1 MVRKATSLSNATKN
15 PVSENPDRQELE
27 NSEESKEF
35 VQKVAKIGASD
46 KKSKKISKK
55 NPLKKRPSKKIK
67 SQVLKRSKEDSE
79 ISADSLDTGND
90 DGYYCHLHAKQK
102 IDFLCKDKGCLR
114 ELCSFCIL
122 DHREHI
128 NEIFPLREL
137 IQDNVKFYTE
147 NHIEEMQNSILYTQ
161 SKSLKDFESLAEKLK
176 TLLHE
181 KINLFKEKLIQEDN
195 TVSDSLNIVVN
206 FKQHFKSHD
215 SNPENKPIRNSN
227 LSITPDSVSLLKD
240 CIRSVERNLANGYC
254 IEDEIITEEFSKLLN
269 NNISFMVGT
278 QSYNSANRGVPKMLH
293 WFEWE
298 KRELHLFD
306 VIQYCYKSIKLIIP
320 FKIPPFSRSIIIPE
334 GKIFLIGGEDPE
346 TGAKKEVYSFNFATI
361 ETDHSLQ
368 AKCSMPF
375 KKYDFTLCYHKGF
388 IYVICGKDSD
398 SQVID
403 SCEKYDVNRNQWS
416 LIAPINKRRYAS
428 SAVIAKEVDKIYL
441 FGGRSDHHN
450 MMMDDIEE
458 YEINKNIWKIIKLK
472 SPHEWT
478 PVEVCSTIQIG
489 PGRILIFGG
498 SDASIEDS
506 KHSYVF
512 NTDDYKLEK
521 TSSLK
526 KAHVFV
532 SAPFLHGNHVF
543 AVGNEYYVK
552 TRNIHRFN
560 IDKLEWEIVF

>member
-1 MVRKATSLSNATKN
+1 MVRKATSLSNTKKTEAAVN
-15 PVSENPDRQELE
+15 QAQEVIE
-27 NSEESKEF
+27 KSQKSNQSAQNSSQGSSNKHP
-35 VQKVAKIGASD
+35 
-46 KKSKKISKK
+46 KKISKK
-55 NPLKKRPSKKIK
+55 SSLKKHSSRRIK
-67 SQVLKRSKEDSE
+67 SPANTTPEDSQLE
-79 ISADSLDTGND
+79 VQQISEYHAQI
-90 DGYYCHLHAKQK
+90 YYCQIHAKEK
-102 IDFLCKDKGCLR
+102 IEFLCRDKCCLR

-122 DHREHI
+122 EHKEHI
-128 NEIFPLREL
+128 NEIFSIKDL
-137 IQDNVKFYTE
+137 IDENIKHYTE
-147 NHIEEMQNSILYTQ
+147 NHMEEMQNIILYTQ
-161 SKSLKDFESLAEKLK
+161 SKSLKDFETLAEKLK
-176 TLLHE
+176 ILLHA
-181 KINLFKEKLIQEDN
+181 KINNFKEKLIQEDN
-195 TVSDSLNIVVN
+195 MVSDSLSVVAS
-206 FKQHFKSHD
+206 FKQHFKFLDNAFVSQ
-215 SNPENKPIRNSN
+215 PIEGISLN
-227 LSITPDSVSLLKD
+227 ITIDAVNLLKD
-240 CIRSVERNLANGYC
+240 CIRSRDKNLSNGFC
-254 IEDEIITEEFSKLLN
+254 IEEEIIAQEFAKLLN
-269 NNISFMVGT
+269 NNISFMMGT
-278 QSYNSANRGVPKMLH
+278 QSYNSANRGIAKMLH

-306 VIQYCYKSIKLIIP
+306 VIQYSYKSIKLIIP

-346 TGAKKEVYSFNFATI
+346 LGAKKEVYSFNVATM

-368 AKCSMPF
+368 AKCPMPF

-403 SCEKYDVNRNQWS
+403 SCEKYDINRNQWS

-428 SAVIAKEVDKIYL
+428 SAVVSKETDKIYL

-458 YEINKNIWKIIKLK
+458 YDISKNIWRIIKLQV
-472 SPHEWT
+472 PHEWT

-506 KHSYVF
+506 KYSYVF
-512 NTDDYKLEK
+512 NTEDYKLEK
-521 TSSLK
+521 TFPLK